1 MDKVGHLYTAY
12 FQGVLCYKGAK
23 WTGLSDNK
31 SIMVG
36 AICGGLFQTTIEM
49 MDAFSSEWGF
59 SISDMG
65 ANISGIGLFA
75 LQQKYWGEQRIS
87 FKVSSYAQDYSSEPI
102 NSVSGISSSSLSTR
116 ADELYG
122 ASFSERYLKDYNAQT
137 IWASVNIKS
146 FLDQDSKV
154 PDWLNVAV
162 GYGANN
168 MFGGYENSW
177 QVGDETY
184 VLGDDQERYQQFYLG
199 LDVDFTRLK
208 VKNHFL
214 KSVLTTLNIF
224 KIPFPAI
231 ELNSKGEFIF
241 HLISK

>member
-1 MDKVGHLYTAY
+1 MDGFSSKWGWSWSDFAMNNGGLAAFY
-12 FQGVLCYKGAK
+12 FQ
-23 WTGLSDNK
+23 
-31 SIMVG
+31 
-36 AICGGLFQTTIEM
+36 
-49 MDAFSSEWGF
+49 
-59 SISDMG
+59 
-65 ANISGIGLFA
+65 
-75 LQQKYWGEQRIS
+75 QKHWGEQRIT
-87 FKVSSYAQDYSSEPI
+87 FKVSSYAQDYSDEPI
-102 NSVSGISSSSLSTR
+102 SSVSGMSSSSLNTR
-116 ADELYG
+116 ANELYG

-146 FLDQDSKV
+146 FLDKDAKV

-168 MFGGYENSW
+168 MFGGYDNSW
-177 QVGDETY
+177 QVGDEIYT
-184 VLGDDQERYQQFYLG
+184 LGDDQERYQQFYLG

-214 KSVLTTLNIF
+214 KSLLTTLNIF

-231 ELNSKGEFIF
+231 ELNSRGEFTF

>member
-1 MDKVGHLYTAY
+1 
-12 FQGVLCYKGAK
+12 VLCYKGAK
-23 WTGLSDNK
+23 WTGLSENK
-31 SIMVG
+31 AITTG
-36 AICGGLFQTTIEM
+36 LICGTLFQTTIEV
-49 MDAFSSEWGF
+49 MDGFSSKWGW
-59 SISDMG
+59 SWSDFAMNNG
-65 ANISGIGLFA
+65 GLAAFYF
-75 LQQKYWGEQRIS
+75 QQKYWGEQRIS
-87 FKVSSYAQDYSSEPI
+87 FKVSSYAQDYSTDPI
-102 NSVSGISSSSLSTR
+102 SSVSGMSSSSLNNR

-122 ASFSERYLKDYNAQT
+122 ATFAERYLKDYNAQT

-146 FLDQDSKV
+146 FLDESSKV

-177 QVGDETY
+177 QVGNETF
-184 VLGDDQERYQQFYLG
+184 VLKDDQERYQQFYLG

-214 KSVLTTLNIF
+214 KSLLTTLNIF

-231 ELNSKGEFIF
+231 ELNSRGELIF